1 MRNLSPHMTLIERRK
16 HPRFPC
22 ELAVEVR
29 ADNQRVTYPGKLAD
43 ICLGGCFV
51 STVSPLPAGT
61 SVVLFFRTQNGDN
74 SGAEAQA
81 ESAATAVAGRTVT
94 SLPGSGMGIEF
105 TGVSDSAIVAQ
116 LKALI
121 AQLESGTQRETRA
134 AM

>member
-1 MRNLSPHMTLIERRK
+1 MTLIERRK

-29 ADNQRVTYPGKLAD
+29 ADNQPVTYPGKLAD

-61 SVVLFFRTQNGDN
+61 SVMLFFRTQNGDN
-74 SGAEAQA
+74 GGAEAQA
-81 ESAATAVAGRTVT
+81 ENGATAVAGRTVT

-105 TGVSDSAIVAQ
+105 TGVGDAAIVAQ

-121 AQLESGTQRETRA
+121 AQLESGPPKDTRA

>member
-1 MRNLSPHMTLIERRK
+1 MTLIERRK

-29 ADNQRVTYPGKLAD
+29 ADNQRVSYPGKLAD

-61 SVVLFFRTQNGDN
+61 SVMLFFRTQISDNG
-74 SGAEAQA
+74 GAEAQA
-81 ESAATAVAGRTVT
+81 ESGATAAVAGRTVT

-105 TGVSDSAIVAQ
+105 TGVGDAAIVAQ

-121 AQLESGTQRETRA
+121 AQLESGPPKETRA